1 MAIYSGFSH
10 EKWWFSIAM
19 LVHQNYQ
26 NLFGMVGNLERF
38 GSVDVM
44 VALPFST
51 RNVLSLP
58 TATDR
63 WVLNKLKDLQIIQ
76 WSEFAYFTNTTK
88 LDRMISI
95 WYMFVSQD
103 TDTLGTLIK
112 VVG

>member
-1 MAIYSGFSH
+1 
-10 EKWWFSIAM
+10 
-19 LVHQNYQ
+19 
-26 NLFGMVGNLERF
+26 MVGWCSMGTFNDGWKF
-38 GSVDVM
+38 GTLWKRGCHGSSTIFYPECFV
-44 VALPFST
+44 VANRHRPLGFKQIK
-51 RNVLSLP
+51 RLV
-58 TATDR
+58 
-63 WVLNKLKDLQIIQ
+63 LQIIQ